1 MLNYLDYKTTV
12 KFILFL
18 LATILVLCFTA
29 TKVSSQNVFMDSASV
44 SVSDTLFIK
53 PERGH
58 SPTIATLFSTFLPGL
73 GQSYNKKY
81 WKVPIV
87 YAAIG
92 IPLYFA
98 VSNNREFK
106 RFKTAYGLRIDGDAL
121 TVDEFEGTLSE
132 AAIKS
137 NLDYH
142 QRNKDLAGIFVGL
155 FYVFNIVDAAVD
167 AHLFNFPKND
177 NLSFNLQPDIQMTNN
192 NELSKGFRLV
202 ISL

>member
-18 LATILVLCFTA
+18 LAKILVLCFTS

>member
-1 MLNYLDYKTTV
+1 MKS
-12 KFILFL
+12 IIFL
-18 LATILVLCFTA
+18 LATVIVLCISANKGVCQSAF
-29 TKVSSQNVFMDSASV
+29 VDSASV
-44 SVSDTLFIK
+44 SLSDTLLIK
-53 PERGH
+53 PTRKH
-58 SPTIATLFSTFLPGL
+58 SPTKATLFSAVVPGL
-73 GQSYNKKY
+73 GQVYNKKY
-81 WKVPIV
+81 WKVPVV

-98 VSNNREFK
+98 VSNHNEFN

-121 TVDEFEGTLSE
+121 TVDEFEGLLTE
-132 AAIKS
+132 EGIKS

-142 QRNKDLAGIFVGL
+142 QRNRDLSGILVGL

-177 NLSFNLQPDIQMTNN
+177 NLSFNLQPDLQITSNN
-192 NELSKGFRLV
+192 RMSKGFRLV

>member
-18 LATILVLCFTA
+18 LAKILVLCFTS

-92 IPLYFA
+92 IPLYFV

>member
-1 MLNYLDYKTTV
+1 V
-12 KFILFL
+12 KSIIFL
-18 LATILVLCFTA
+18 LATILVLCSTA
-29 TKVSSQNVFMDSASV
+29 NKSNGQSSFLDSVSA
-44 SVSDTLFIK
+44 SVSDTLLIEPK
-53 PERGH
+53 KEH
-58 SPTIATLFSTFLPGL
+58 SPTKATLFSTFVPAL
-73 GQSYNKKY
+73 GQVYNKKY

-98 VSNNREFK
+98 ISNHNEFK

-121 TVDEFEGTLSE
+121 TVDEFEGTLSDD
-132 AAIKS
+132 AILS
-137 NLDYH
+137 NLDFH
-142 QRNKDLAGIFVGL
+142 QRNRDLAGIFVGL

-177 NLSFNLQPDIQMTNN
+177 NLSFNLQPDLQMTSN